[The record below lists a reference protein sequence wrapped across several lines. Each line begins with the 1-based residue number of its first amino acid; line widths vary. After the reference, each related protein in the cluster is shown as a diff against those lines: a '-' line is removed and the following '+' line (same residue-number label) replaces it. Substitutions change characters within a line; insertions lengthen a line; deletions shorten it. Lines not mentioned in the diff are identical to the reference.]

1 MYKEDNTHNSAMK
14 GYEMDI
20 PECAVWSDE
29 LNCWIVPDEWFQ
41 EHITDVSEEIAQFII
56 DTCNTL

>member
-1 MYKEDNTHNSAMK
+1 
-14 GYEMDI
+14 MDV
-20 PECAVWSDE
+20 PECAEWDVE
-29 LNCWIVPDEWFQ
+29 LQAWIVPDEWFQ